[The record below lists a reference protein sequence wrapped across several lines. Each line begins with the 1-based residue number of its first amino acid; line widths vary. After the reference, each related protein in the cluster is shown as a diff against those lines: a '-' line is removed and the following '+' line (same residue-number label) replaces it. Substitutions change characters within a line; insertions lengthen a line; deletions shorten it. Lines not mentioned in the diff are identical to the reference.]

1 MTGSPFSPQHVGP
14 LPEKLKELEQPMHEV
29 LAGFVHGCSP
39 DPATRTAATAA
50 LVLGLWQ
57 LGGKALTPQ
66 IPSMLL
72 LRPEGTGPDPID
84 EFVRTLVDD
93 ERNNEPR
100 VQKEGLFM
108 HRPIEVAPRAMA
120 NAMFIRRS
128 LGQNIRPGDLGRRLE
143 AQAAEEKFR
152 AARVT
157 AHGHG
162 RSRRYHN
169 AWHPDYGLL
178 TDADD
183 QLILRLNHD
192 EDRSAFCHD
201 FLNEP
206 GKIVYPQGLGA
217 NLFPARKTVTVSGAL
232 TADLWSGPLAEKIFC
247 SGMPFFVLPHFADT
261 PLREKGLNALACFAM
276 IWKSTPLPRVVP
288 SLRLPG
294 SDWVRHYHRKLLEH
308 LAVLPLQSLFPV
320 LQAVHQLEG
329 VCKRIVG
336 AARGP
341 SCTDNEAIALYRDL
355 YHHTFRGIVI
365 SMASQLWFGL
375 GLMPGEEHDD
385 LRKKAERLLRRLR
398 DKGPVTKTDL
408 LKNFHLTK
416 LERDALLEQLAG
428 QGLIRVDGG
437 SVAATS
443 YREFVEGLYAREE
456 FPAVESQRDLVS
468 AETGG

>member
-1 MTGSPFSPQHVGP
+1 MNNNPFSPHNAGP
-14 LPEKLKELEQPMHEV
+14 LPDKLKELEQPMHEV
-29 LAGFVHGCSP
+29 LAGFIHGCSP
-39 DPATRTAATAA
+39 EPATRTAATAA
-50 LVLGLWQ
+50 LVLSLWQ
-57 LGGKALTPQ
+57 LGGRALTPQ
-66 IPSMLL
+66 SPSMLL
-72 LRPEGTGPDPID
+72 LRPEGSGPDPLD
-84 EFVRTLVDD
+84 EFVRTLIDD
-93 ERNNEPR
+93 ERKNEPR
-100 VQKEGLFM
+100 VQKEGPFM
-108 HRPIEVAPRAMA
+108 YRPIDHAPKAMA
-120 NAMFIRRS
+120 NAVLARRS
-128 LGQNIRPGDLGRRLE
+128 LGQNIRPDDLGRDLE
-143 AQAAEEKFR
+143 AKAAEEKFR

-157 AHGHG
+157 GHGYG
-162 RSRRYHN
+162 RSRCYSK
-169 AWHPDYGLL
+169 AWHPKYGLL
-178 TDADD
+178 TDEDGE
-183 QLILRLNHD
+183 LILRLNHD

-276 IWKSTPLPRVVP
+276 IWKSTPLPLVVP

-294 SDWVRHYHRKLLEH
+294 SYWVRHYHRKLLEH
-308 LAVLPLQSLFPV
+308 LAVSPLQSLFPV

-365 SMASQLWFGL
+365 GMASQLWFGL
-375 GLMPGEEHDD
+375 GLMPGEENDD

-428 QGLIRVDGG
+428 QGLLRVNE
-437 SVAATS
+437 STVAATS
-443 YREFVEGLYAREE
+443 CREFVEWLYARDE
-456 FPAVESQRDLVS
+456 FPAVESQRNQMLDE
-468 AETGG
+468 AA